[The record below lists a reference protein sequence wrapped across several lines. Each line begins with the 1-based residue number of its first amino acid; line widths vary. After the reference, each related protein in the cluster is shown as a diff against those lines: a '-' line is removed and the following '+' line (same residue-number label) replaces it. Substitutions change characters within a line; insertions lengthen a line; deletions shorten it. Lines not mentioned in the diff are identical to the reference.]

1 MIWLLMHLQID
12 DYTGLNKL
20 MLWEKYFYNY
30 STFSKMENT
39 DGMHY
44 VFCFFHDFW
53 ELCKMFWK

>member
-1 MIWLLMHLQID
+1 MHLQIE
-12 DYTGLNKL
+12 DYAGMNKL

-44 VFCFFHDFW
+44 VFYFF
-53 ELCKMFWK
+53 